1 MDLRDSYLIGIDL
14 GTTNIKGNLMDDRG
28 ELVATASRPNGKIL
42 PGAGRV
48 EQDPMEWWE
57 NACAILQEMTSQAGA
72 EIVSRIKGISI
83 SSQCVTLLPVDVN
96 GTPLYNAIIYQDSRA
111 AAETDE
117 VCEIMG
123 FERFVNI
130 VGGLP
135 SVGFLPGKLLW
146 FKRNEPELF
155 AKTHSILQANGW
167 LNYKLTGEFTIDLD
181 TASRTQCMN
190 LTTLKWSP
198 EVGEA
203 LGVDLEKV
211 LPPAI
216 ACTDV
221 IGKVTAEAARLTG
234 LSEGTPVIAGCSD
247 AMASMYATGMS
258 KLGDAGESS
267 GTTSLVFASAKTA
280 SAPNA
285 PIVTRPA
292 GLDDMPFVYD
302 GPIGAS
308 GASVKW
314 YLDTIG
320 EADKAAA
327 EAAEMSIYDYL
338 NKQALEVPAGAEG
351 LLYFPYLVAGERAPL
366 WNSHARGMFVG
377 LTISTDRAK
386 IARAVFE
393 GTAFALRHVMDEIKK
408 SGGEAN
414 SIRITGGGAKSRT
427 WNMIKA
433 SMLHMPVYILDDK
446 SGDVPFGDVLLV
458 GHAVGVFPDL
468 SKAIES
474 MVKIKE
480 VIEPNPEWEK
490 VYDELYPYYIKM
502 YQHLDTDLAE
512 LDATMKG
519 IQ

>member
-1 MDLRDSYLIGIDL
+1 MSIRESYLIGIDL
-14 GTTNIKGNLMDDRG
+14 GTTNIKGNLMDDQG
-28 ELVATASRPNGKIL
+28 NLVSTASRPNGKIL
-42 PGAGRV
+42 PGQNRV
-48 EQDPMEWWE
+48 EQDPMEWWD
-57 NACAILQEMTSQAGA
+57 NACSILKEMTEAAG
-72 EIVSRIKGISI
+72 EETVSRVKGISI
-83 SSQCVTLLPVDVN
+83 SSQCITLLPVDKDGN
-96 GTPLYNAIIYQDSRA
+96 PLYNAIIYQDSRA

-117 VCEIMG
+117 VCEVMG

-135 SVGFLPGKLLW
+135 SVGFMPGKLLW

-155 AKTHSILQANGW
+155 AKTHTILQANGW
-167 LNYKLTGEFTIDLD
+167 LNYKLTGAFTIDLD

-190 LTTLKWSP
+190 LTTLKWAP

-203 LGVDLEKV
+203 MGIDLEKV

-216 ACTDV
+216 PCTDV
-221 IGKVTAEAARLTG
+221 IGRVTAEAASLTG
-234 LSEGTPVIAGCSD
+234 LKEGTPVIAGCSD
-247 AMASMYATGMS
+247 AMASMYSTGMS
-258 KLGDAGESS
+258 TLGDAGESS
-267 GTTSLVFASAKTA
+267 GTTSLVFASAPEA

-292 GLDDMPFVYD
+292 GLDNMPFVYD

-320 EADKAAA
+320 AADKAAA
-327 EAAEMSIYDYL
+327 DEAGLSIYDYL
-338 NKQALEVPAGAEG
+338 NKQALDVNPGSDG
-351 LLYFPYLVAGERAPL
+351 LLFFPYLVAGERAPL
-366 WNSHARGMFVG
+366 WNSHARGMFIG
-377 LTISTDRAK
+377 LTIATDRAH

-408 SGGEAN
+408 SGGQAT
-414 SIRITGGGAKSRT
+414 SLRITGGGAKSPT
-427 WNMIKA
+427 WNKIKA
-433 SMLHMPVYILDDK
+433 SMLNMPLYVLDEK

-468 SKAIES
+468 SAAIEK

-480 VIEPNPEWEK
+480 VIEPNPEWAEA
-490 VYDELYPYYIKM
+490 YDKLYPFYLKM
-502 YQHLDTDLAE
+502 YQHLDEDLKE
-512 LDATMKG
+512 MMNL
-519 IQ
+519 